1 MDKTLDL
8 IWTRRSIRDFQRR
21 EVDKDT
27 VDTLKRMTL
36 RAPSAGNME
45 MYSIIEIKD
54 SVKKRKLAEICD
66 GQKIVENAPLVWI
79 FLADMEKWYDYFRFS
94 SSPEKY
100 GIPMPPL
107 GMGDL
112 LLSFQDAV
120 IAAENSVIAAEALGL
135 GSCYI
140 GDVLENAEKL
150 IELLD
155 LPEHVVPAS
164 ALIYGHPKTND
175 RHQSTPRPE
184 ITSSIF
190 MTDCYRRRTLVDLE
204 DEYSG
209 HTAYNTQ
216 HKRVP
221 FDGKGTVADEYYGRK
236 FTSSFM
242 AEMNR
247 SALHY
252 VLRYLGKDD
261 LDK

>member
-1 MDKTLDL
+1 MNETLEL
-8 IWTRRSIRDFQRR
+8 IWTRRSIRDFERK
-21 EVDKDT
+21 EVEKET
-27 VDTLKRMTL
+27 VDALKRMTL
-36 RAPSAGNME
+36 RSPSAGNME
-45 MYSIIEIKD
+45 MYSIIEVKD
-54 SVKKRKLAEICD
+54 KEKKRKLAQICD

-79 FLADMEKWYDYFRFS
+79 FLADMEKWSDYFRFS
-94 SSPEKY
+94 SSPDKFH
-100 GIPMPPL
+100 IPMPPL

-140 GDVLENAEKL
+140 GDVLENAEEL

-164 ALIYGHPKTND
+164 ALIYGYPRSKD

-184 ITSSIF
+184 IDSTIF
-190 MTDCYRRRTLVDLE
+190 MTDSYKRRSLEDLE
-204 DEYSG
+204 YEYKN
-209 HTAYNTQ
+209 HMAYNLQ
-216 HKRVP
+216 HNRAP
-221 FDGKGTVADEYYGRK
+221 FEGKGSVADEYYRRK

-252 VLRYLGKDD
+252 VRRYLGKGSEEQ
-261 LDK
+261 